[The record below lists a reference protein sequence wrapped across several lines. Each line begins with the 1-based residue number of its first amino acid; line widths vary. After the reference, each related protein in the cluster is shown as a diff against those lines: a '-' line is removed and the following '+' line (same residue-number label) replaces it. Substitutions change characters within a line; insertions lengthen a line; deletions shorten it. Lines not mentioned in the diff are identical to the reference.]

1 MKQHLLREN
10 MRLGMLLCG
19 GFALAFAVA
28 TVVIGNNLTGL
39 TVTFSLGNAETMHE
53 RIDRGDDRFAFYR
66 VLWRMCMGFA
76 SLCCAGL
83 AYAYWRALRK
93 LGKQIKDL

>member
-1 MKQHLLREN
+1 MQQHRSREN
-10 MRLGMLLCG
+10 MRIGMLLFG

-28 TVVIGNNLTGL
+28 TVVIGNNLADL
-39 TVTFSLGNAETMHE
+39 TVTFAVGTAETTHE

-66 VLWRMCMGFA
+66 FLWRLGMGLA

-83 AYAYWRALRK
+83 AYAYWRALGNAR
-93 LGKQIKDL
+93 